1 MSTVIEDFPAMKE
14 AVAAMRALLEGA
26 SEDLVF
32 ESMLVARELIT
43 NALRYGGG
51 RAYFTYDVEKGYLR
65 IAVRSEN
72 GFRPPKCPAPPW
84 MPRAGGDSSSSTP
97 SPKREITTKSSEYA
111 SSSAFTNRHEKT
123 DPSLRL
129 GSVSFGWGYC
139 PARS

>member
-72 GFRPPKCPAPPW
+72 GFRPPAEV
-84 MPRAGGDSSSSTP
+84 PRASVDAESGRGLFLVDSLSE
-97 SPKREITTKSSEYA
+97 KRDYD
-111 SSSAFTNRHEKT
+111 EK
-123 DPSLRL
+123 L
-129 GSVSFGWGYC
+129 GIRVFI
-139 PARS
+139 RIHK

>member
-72 GFRPPKCPAPPW
+72 GFRPPAEV
-84 MPRAGGDSSSSTP
+84 PRE
-97 SPKREITTKSSEYA
+97 REGTLP
-111 SSSAFTNRHEKT
+111 RRL
-123 DPSLRL
+123 PLRKERL
-129 GSVSFGWGYC
+129 RRK
-139 PARS
+139 ARNTRLHPHSQIDMKKPTQV